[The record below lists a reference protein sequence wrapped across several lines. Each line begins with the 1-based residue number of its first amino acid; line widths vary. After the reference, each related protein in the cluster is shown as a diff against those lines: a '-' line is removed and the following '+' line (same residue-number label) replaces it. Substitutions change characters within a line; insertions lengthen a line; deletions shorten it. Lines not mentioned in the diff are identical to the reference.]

1 MREVYFKMKKVD
13 IYEELKNRIVKNE
26 YKPGDVLNEIEI
38 SKEFGISRTPVRN
51 AFQKLEMDRLIN
63 IVPRYGVQVSF
74 VDFTNIKSLFELTTI
89 LDPLATKNAIKS
101 ITTKQLKRLKEI
113 TKELEELSSDDNY
126 QKAINLDEEFHDII
140 ISACG
145 NIWLADTLSSLHL
158 HTERL
163 WHYCREYF
171 NDMTIFTRTFNKIIE
186 AIELQDEEMAEHYS
200 KEHIN
205 DFVSKIK
212 EALF

>member
-1 MREVYFKMKKVD
+1 MKKVD

>member
-1 MREVYFKMKKVD
+1 MKKVD

-51 AFQKLEMDRLIN
+51 AFQKLEIDRLIN

-74 VDFTNIKSLFELTTI
+74 VDFTNMKSLFELTTI
-89 LDPLATKNAIKS
+89 LDPIATKNAIKS
-101 ITTKQLKRLKEI
+101 ITTEQLKRLKEI
-113 TKELEELSSDDNY
+113 TRELEELSSEDNY

-163 WHYCREYF
+163 WHYCKEYF

-186 AIELQDEEMAEHYS
+186 AIELQDEEMAEQYS